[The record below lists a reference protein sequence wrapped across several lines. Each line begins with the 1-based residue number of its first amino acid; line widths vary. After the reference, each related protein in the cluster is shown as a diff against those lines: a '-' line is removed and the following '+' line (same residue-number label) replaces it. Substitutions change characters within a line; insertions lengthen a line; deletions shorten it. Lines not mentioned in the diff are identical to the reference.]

1 MCSSDLLD
9 TRPAVSAALP
19 AAAPLLRQVKRRPPK
34 RLSPPSMIEEID
46 SAAYSKHYLEK
57 VYNEVGSDPQAF
69 LAAAL
74 DFLKQESGFFAQP
87 GAADTVARLV
97 QARLP
102 AGGAAAAD
110 TPAAPAPAPAAAG
123 PEAAA
128 QQAGASEA
136 AAAATAAEP
145 ETAEQ
150 ATAAQPPHA
159 AAEAAEPPT
168 LIPNDGNG
176 ADLGHYSWT
185 QTLSEVVVSVPV
197 PAGTKGRGC
206 DVAISRDKLRVGL
219 KGQPA
224 VLDGPLFAPVKP
236 DDCLWNLVDGRQL
249 EVTLHKVDA
258 MQWWRC
264 IVQGEPEIDV
274 QKVEP
279 EASKL
284 TDLDPE
290 MRATVEKMMWDQ
302 RQKALGLPTSEEQ
315 RKADIMKQFM
325 EQHPE
330 MDFSN
335 AKIDLG

>member
-1 MCSSDLLD
+1 MH
-9 TRPAVSAALP
+9 RAHAPAAPPYHPPAPLRHRWFHRCALP
-19 AAAPLLRQVKRRPPK
+19 WQ
-34 RLSPPSMIEEID
+34 
-46 SAAYSKHYLEK
+46 

-168 LIPNDGNG
+168 L
-176 ADLGHYSWT
+176 
-185 QTLSEVVVSVPV
+185 SEPLLHLHCLLCLLTAKACQSCGVSRWCTVSRRMHQICKC
-197 PAGTKGRGC
+197 PAGQAHAARAMPQFAVSPRCPRRACPGL
-206 DVAISRDKLRVGL
+206 LRST
-219 KGQPA
+219 Q
-224 VLDGPLFAPVKP
+224 
-236 DDCLWNLVDGRQL
+236 
-249 EVTLHKVDA
+249 
-258 MQWWRC
+258 
-264 IVQGEPEIDV
+264 
-274 QKVEP
+274 
-279 EASKL
+279 
-284 TDLDPE
+284 
-290 MRATVEKMMWDQ
+290 
-302 RQKALGLPTSEEQ
+302 
-315 RKADIMKQFM
+315 
-325 EQHPE
+325 
-330 MDFSN
+330 
-335 AKIDLG
+335 